1 MSICN
6 LGDAKHGALVQS
18 DEPSSLLEKGR
29 DPFFSGYTI
38 TGAVTL
44 HRYIMGDRTQV
55 PADSDEYFA
64 QEGR

>member
-1 MSICN
+1 M
-6 LGDAKHGALVQS
+6 QS